1 MYDNTENEKRKKHS
15 VYKIKEGPVGEP
27 IKKTASRSRAYS
39 CLPSVVCRWEETM
52 DGILFEKGYRLRPGG
67 PLKKSL
73 LLMRRFIPM
82 NRHYIAY

>member
-1 MYDNTENEKRKKHS
+1 
-15 VYKIKEGPVGEP
+15 
-27 IKKTASRSRAYS
+27 
-39 CLPSVVCRWEETM
+39 M